1 MNTVREYELLYI
13 LNPELGDENLPAAID
28 KVNNL
33 VIRLGGELGEINQ
46 TSPWGKRRMTYQIN
60 KSQDGFYVL
69 ANLRLKPAQTDE
81 LERDL
86 RISENVLRH
95 MLISLADD

>member
-1 MNTVREYELLYI
+1 MDTVRDYEMLYI
-13 LNPELGDENLPAAID
+13 LNPELGEENLPAAID

-33 VIRLGGELGEINQ
+33 VTRLGGEMGEVNQ
-46 TSPWGKRRMTYQIN
+46 TAPWGKRRMTYQIN

-69 ANLRLKPAQTDE
+69 ANFRLDPAQTDE

-86 RISENVLRH
+86 RISEDVFRH
-95 MLISLADD
+95 LLISLAKD

>member
-1 MNTVREYELLYI
+1 MLYI
-13 LNPELGDENLPAAID
+13 LNPELGEENLPAAID

-33 VIRLGGELGEINQ
+33 VTRLGGEMGEVNQ
-46 TSPWGKRRMTYQIN
+46 TAPWGKRRMTYSIN

-69 ANLRLKPAQTDE
+69 ANFRLEPARTDE

-86 RISENVLRH
+86 RISEDVLRH
-95 MLISLADD
+95 LLISLAKD

>member
-1 MNTVREYELLYI
+1 MREYELLYI

-33 VIRLGGELGEINQ
+33 VTRLGGELGETNQ
-46 TSPWGKRRMTYQIN
+46 GNPWGKRRMTYPIN
-60 KSQDGFYVL
+60 RSQDGYYVL
-69 ANLRLKPAQTDE
+69 ATLRLEPAQTDE

-86 RISENVLRH
+86 RISEEVLRH
-95 MLISLADD
+95 MLISLAKD